1 MSAQHSHN
9 TSLSYISIFSGIEAA
24 SVAWEPLGFRP
35 LAFAEVDPF
44 PSAVL
49 KARFPHVPNLGDVT
63 KVDWSEF
70 HGKADII
77 VGGSP
82 CQAFSIAGKRGGLA
96 DERGKLMLE
105 YVRCVRE
112 VQPTYCIWENVP
124 GALSQDGGRA
134 FATLLEELEECGYAL
149 AWRVL
154 DAQFAGVAQRRRRVF
169 LIGVSEDRVPLGRS
183 AIERAGEILFEPDCL
198 RGDHPSSKQKRE
210 ELARAARKGT
220 APASGTACISG
231 NVIGRKGKNGGNQV
245 GFNEEDL
252 SYTLTTND
260 IPGVCASA
268 GSLNPRDNQP
278 SPSEAVCLQGSMIG
292 RADENGP
299 QGNGLNEEIAFTL
312 NATDKHAV
320 AYALRNRSACS
331 GKEEML
337 FVHESA
343 RDALPESNQDGVS
356 GFKGGVVLDPGTSC
370 GGFIYNGSECARSIG
385 YEEEQSPTLMAE
397 GKPPAVH
404 TLDKAYTVVVRC
416 GCEGGGKGALVA
428 EDISMTLS
436 THNTQT
442 LFQPAEQVVCLAD
455 DNAKAAC
462 DINLTGAL
470 KVGGSA
476 PIVSKQEPVYCRA
489 SGMANAEQMQNCCP
503 TMTARQYK
511 DPPILYPGGSA
522 EDTPSTR
529 MVVRRL
535 TPVECER
542 LQGFPDNWTRIPW
555 RGKGEEDCP
564 DSPRYKAIGNSM
576 AVPVMRWIGERI
588 AFVEQ
593 S

>member
-1 MSAQHSHN
+1 MNPQQHPRN
-9 TSLSYISIFSGIEAA
+9 NNLSYISIFSGIEAA

-49 KARFPHVPNLGDVT
+49 KARYPHVPNLGDVT
-63 KVDWSEF
+63 KIDWSEF
-70 HGKADII
+70 HGKTDII

-105 YVRCVRE
+105 YVRAVRE
-112 VQPTYCIWENVP
+112 VQPSYCIWENVP

-154 DAQFAGVAQRRRRVF
+154 DAQFTGVAQRRRRIF
-169 LIGVSEDRVPLGRS
+169 LVGVSENRVPVGCA
-183 AIERAGEILFEPDCL
+183 AIERAGQVLFEPDCL

-210 ELARAARKGT
+210 ELTKTARQGIAT
-220 APASGTACISG
+220 
-231 NVIGRKGKNGGNQV
+231 
-245 GFNEEDL
+245 
-252 SYTLTTND
+252 
-260 IPGVCASA
+260 ASA
-268 GSLNPRDNQP
+268 GPLNPWDNQT
-278 SPSEAVCLQGSMIG
+278 SRVYHG
-292 RADENGP
+292 
-299 QGNGLNEEIAFTL
+299 
-312 NATDKHAV
+312 
-320 AYALRNRSACS
+320 
-331 GKEEML
+331 
-337 FVHESA
+337 
-343 RDALPESNQDGVS
+343 DGVS
-356 GFKGGVVLDPGTSC
+356 SAVLSNNSGGFKGGAVLDSDASC
-370 GGFIYNGSECARSIG
+370 GAFIYHGSANTRSIG
-385 YEEEQSPTLMAE
+385 YEKEQSPTIMAE

-404 TLDKAYTVVVRC
+404 ALDKAYTMVVRC

-436 THNTQT
+436 TSNTQT

-462 DINLTGAL
+462 DVNLAGVL

-476 PIVSKQEPVYCRA
+476 PIVSKSEPVYCRA
-489 SGMANAEQMQNCCP
+489 SGMANAEQMQDCCP
-503 TMTARQYK
+503 TMTARQHK
-511 DPPILYPGGSA
+511 DPPILFPNGDAAGS
-522 EDTPSTR
+522 R

-555 RGKGEEDCP
+555 RGKDEEECP

-576 AVPVMRWIGERI
+576 AVPVMHWIGERI
-588 AFVEQ
+588 ARVEQ
-593 S
+593 GHEELGE